1 MNYLDALNYGNKL
14 LKLNKI
20 KNHSLDTELLLSKVL
35 NYSRENLLINLNNRL
50 EKKNLINIKNWFLEE
65 KISSQ

>member
-20 KNHSLDTELLLSKVL
+20 KNHNLDTELLLSKVL
-35 NYSRENLLINLNNRL
+35 KYSRENLLIV
-50 EKKNLINIKNWFLEE
+50 
-65 KISSQ
+65 

>member
-20 KNHSLDTELLLSKVL
+20 KNHNLDTELLLSKVL
-35 NYSRENLLINLNNRL
+35 KYSRENLLINLNHRL